1 MERDSQSNR
10 PIAQPQNRQMPATRR
25 LAILMLILTTAAWG
39 LSFPGGKALLT
50 AAGAALPGRDPWFFS
65 SLMIA
70 TRFGLGAL
78 LLWLAHPRAFAQM
91 RAGEWRQG
99 VGLGVCGGLGMLF
112 QADGLAFTE
121 ASTSAFLTQFASVLV
136 PLFIVLRTRRAPS
149 LFVIFCVALVV
160 AGVAVLARLDWGAI
174 RVGRGELETLIGTA
188 FFAAQILWLGRPV
201 FHGNHTGRVTLVMF
215 LTIAVILAPI
225 VAAHAHRAGDALILV
240 STGPLAATLIALT
253 LACSLFAFLIMNRW
267 QPFVDATTAGIVYC
281 SEPLFATLFALF
293 LPAWLGR
300 FLKIEYANESA
311 TTHLLIGGSLIT
323 IANILIALK
332 PDAPADR
339 PGTGR

>member
-1 MERDSQSNR
+1 
-10 PIAQPQNRQMPATRR
+10 MPATRR
-25 LAILMLILTTAAWG
+25 LAILMLILTAAAWG

-50 AAGAALPGRDPWFFS
+50 AAGDALPGRDPWFFS
-65 SLMIA
+65 SLMIGF
-70 TRFGLGAL
+70 RFGLGAV
-78 LLWLAHPRAFAQM
+78 LLWLVHPRAFVQM

-136 PLFIVLRTRRAPS
+136 PLLIALRTRRAPS
-149 LFVIFCVALVV
+149 LLVILCVALVV
-160 AGVAVLARLDWGAI
+160 AGVAVLARFDWRAL
-174 RVGRGELETLIGTA
+174 RLGRGEWETLVGTA

-215 LTIAVILAPI
+215 LTIAVILAPV
-225 VAAHAHRAGDALILV
+225 VAIHAHRASDVLIFV

-253 LACSLFAFLIMNRW
+253 LVCSLLAFLMMNRW

-281 SEPLFATLFALF
+281 TEPLFATVFAVF
-293 LPAWLGR
+293 LPAWLAW
-300 FLKIEYANESA
+300 FVEIEYANESA
-311 TTHLLIGGSLIT
+311 TTHLLIGGALIT

-332 PDAPADR
+332 PQAPADF
-339 PGTGR
+339 GCTGR